1 MTVDERPNP
10 RHAKAAQALASLE
23 KGHSNQVVLSSLRFI
38 KNGIIGNPTKK
49 RFYLRHGIATRL
61 VECLTE
67 FKSDAVLMGEIAP
80 IVGSLAQLEVATL
93 VEAGVMIPLFGALS
107 CTDSRVVE
115 ASARALRQIV
125 QHPLSLVQSDITQH
139 HIYHLVAL
147 SRPPAQSSSPASIH
161 ISEIAVSIL
170 ARLAEKQR
178 ERQSL
183 SDSGCISIL
192 IEWLSDDWVN
202 VPRVQEAALDALA
215 SMCKSSGDIASTVA
229 ACNGTFGPPA
239 DLTLLVQSGKNVVAS
254 LFKMLQDRRASMRLG
269 ASSCLANLFVN
280 SALPAEFEALVPQQL
295 LPAIIRLFDDCTT
308 ISSQLG
314 INITSIQERAIYLFS
329 VLIENNTN
337 LQSNALEGDAITKL
351 SRVLIGLEPK
361 EGVDAI
367 IPTEVS
373 CNPDKLRES
382 VLLAVASVSSQTE
395 ECRRQVID
403 LKLLPSILSGLENPL
418 EAIRIAACRCTR
430 SLSRSVKNLRTSL
443 VDAGIAQP
451 LFNLLFD
458 PSIQV
463 QIIASATLCNVVLD
477 FSPMKRIV
485 IERGGVQQLVK
496 LIRSEHAELR
506 LNAAWAL
513 KNMLFQADLDM
524 KKGVMSHLGWPT
536 LTLILNDRE
545 AEIQTQALNLFR
557 NLACAKT
564 QDIDFVFDGFGA
576 ASILDLIEDK
586 LSNLANPIPVLVH
599 TIYIIVN
606 IAIGSLTHK
615 AAIMSRTSILHS
627 IINFMRHPSDQVR
640 IGAIWS
646 IINLTWPEDQRAIE
660 RVQAFKELG
669 AEAALQGCLANDPNL
684 DVRDRARTALNNLG
698 SFSEAMTVDEDLLS

>member
-229 ACNGTFGPPA
+229 ACN
-239 DLTLLVQSGKNVVAS
+239 VQSGKNVVAS

-564 QDIDFVFDGFGA
+564 Q
-576 ASILDLIEDK
+576 
-586 LSNLANPIPVLVH
+586 
-599 TIYIIVN
+599 
-606 IAIGSLTHK
+606 
-615 AAIMSRTSILHS
+615 
-627 IINFMRHPSDQVR
+627 RHPSDQVR